1 MIDVEPALSADCEM
15 RLARLTVS
23 VVLKCILHTTMSSR
37 VLTLRLDSRL
47 KKKLEKLSRST
58 NRSKSFLAS
67 EAIREYIDVNEWQ
80 IAEIKRGL
88 EEADRGDFATDEELQ
103 KVIDKW
109 T

>member
-1 MIDVEPALSADCEM
+1 
-15 RLARLTVS
+15 
-23 VVLKCILHTTMSSR
+23 MSST

-80 IAEIKRGL
+80 IAEIKKGL
-88 EEADRGDFATDEELQ
+88 QEADRGDFATDEELQ

-109 T
+109 TRNARWMASDGHRKSE